1 MVADVNMLGY
11 LIRMDETGN
20 KYNESK
26 PESRRKVGRLEDV
39 ENDLRE
45 LKFKM

>member
-1 MVADVNMLGY
+1 MVADIKRLGY
-11 LIRMDETGN
+11 VRNRGSE
-20 KYNESK
+20 YNESK
-26 PESRRKVGRLEDV
+26 PKRRRKVGRLEDV